1 MIRIGTTVAGISVLA
16 LLVFLPSTS
25 VAFVAFVLS
34 RVSVVALS
42 LLIFADAVFD
52 VTVDIVL
59 VSVVLG
65 LVVSS
70 LFPTVV
76 GISLLVLLLFTKSS
90 VSLPIVEACLR
101 ISAALSLLSFV
112 ESSAAVIVFAF
123 VVSIVLILS

>member
-90 VSLPIVEACLR
+90 VSPAIVEVCLR
-101 ISAALSLLSFV
+101 I
-112 ESSAAVIVFAF
+112 
-123 VVSIVLILS
+123 

>member
-16 LLVFLPSTS
+16 LLVFFPSTS
-25 VAFVAFVLS
+25 VAFVAFVL

-52 VTVDIVL
+52 VTINIVL

-90 VSLPIVEACLR
+90 VSLPIVEVCLR
-101 ISAALSLLSFV
+101 ISAALTLLSFV

>member
-25 VAFVAFVLS
+25 VAFVAFVL

-70 LFPTVV
+70 LSPTVV

-90 VSLPIVEACLR
+90 VSLAIVEVCLR
-101 ISAALSLLSFV
+101 I
-112 ESSAAVIVFAF
+112 
-123 VVSIVLILS
+123 